1 VTSPADPNAALLAQ
15 LQSAADSAGMLSNDQ
30 VMAFLAA
37 EPEPDP
43 LAGVD
48 YTGDLEADAR
58 AELDELHRGFRER
71 AAREDERFKLATDSE
86 FWFCVCFKSREDKDA
101 FLAAAG
107 LLVIGDKYLDG
118 YATARTLGVAM
129 PTSETTS
136 EGR

>member
-1 VTSPADPNAALLAQ
+1 MTSPADPNAALLAQ

-30 VMAFLAA
+30 VMAFLSAD
-37 EPEPDP
+37 PEPDP
-43 LAGVD
+43 LAEVD
-48 YTGDLEADAR
+48 YTGDLEADSR

-71 AAREDERFKLATDSE
+71 AAKEDERFRLATDSE

-107 LLVIGDKYLDG
+107 LVVIGDKYLDG
-118 YATARTLGVAM
+118 YATARTLNVPM
-129 PTSETTS
+129 PDT